1 VIISSSDSCCSQ
13 IDPPFADTAGAI
25 DPLVGAIDPLAATAI
40 LLSTNTYKAK
50 AWKEEN
56 ENKIRSGTD
65 WVPQIQ
71 RNTEY
76 SMLMD
81 Q

>member
-1 VIISSSDSCCSQ
+1 LQ
-13 IDPPFADTAGAI
+13 DTAGAI
-25 DPLVGAIDPLAATAI
+25 DPLVGVIDPLAATAI
-40 LLSTNTYKAK
+40 LLTTNTYKSK
-50 AWKEEN
+50 AWKEN
-56 ENKIRSGTD
+56 ENKIRSSTD

-71 RNTEY
+71 RNTDY

>member
-1 VIISSSDSCCSQ
+1 VIISSSDSCYSQ
-13 IDPPFADTAGAI
+13 IDPPFAGTPGAI
-25 DPLVGAIDPLAATAI
+25 DPLVRAIDPLAATAI
-40 LLSTNTYKAK
+40 LLTTNTYKSK
-50 AWKEEN
+50 AWKEN
-56 ENKIRSGTD
+56 ENKITSGTD